1 MVVVVV
7 VVVVRDGGRMIFVTE
22 VYRRLTWAIG

>member
-1 MVVVVV
+1 MVVV
-7 VVVVRDGGRMIFVTE
+7 VVVVRDGGYMIFVTK